1 MREKMGFKGL
11 NKGYRFFTISVSR
24 MVEPFLRIY

>member
-1 MREKMGFKGL
+1 MGFKGL

-24 MVEPFLRIY
+24 MVKPFLRIYY